1 MDMESNWPRCS
12 KCKRYM
18 FMHDP
23 GRGANCQMSVLS
35 KEELE
40 VHDRKILLKRLEK
53 AREVQKKTSYDVP
66 VDEETSQPNPVSTV
80 PTGQPNPVSTELT
93 GQPNPVSTVPTGQ
106 PKPVS
111 PGQKP
116 TVINP

>member
-1 MDMESNWPRCS
+1 MTSTATGYEDEEEVEEMVKQTEEQIVAESNWPRCS

-23 GRGANCQMSVLS
+23 GRGVNCEMSSLS

-53 AREVQKKTSYDVP
+53 AKEAQKKTPHDVS
-66 VDEETSQPNPVSTV
+66 DTV
-80 PTGQPNPVSTELT
+80 VKE
-93 GQPNPVSTVPTGQ
+93 
-106 PKPVS
+106 K
-111 PGQKP
+111 KP
-116 TVINP
+116 T

>member
-1 MDMESNWPRCS
+1 MVLTETGNEDEEEVQEMAKQTEEQIISESNWPRCS

-53 AREVQKKTSYDVP
+53 AREV
-66 VDEETSQPNPVSTV
+66 
-80 PTGQPNPVSTELT
+80 
-93 GQPNPVSTVPTGQ
+93 
-106 PKPVS
+106 
-111 PGQKP
+111 
-116 TVINP
+116 